1 MQRKRNV
8 EKEKG
13 RQEKCRERERK
24 GKRNVEKERGKGRQG
39 TKIYTYR

>member
-1 MQRKRNV
+1 MQRKRNVEKERRKERDMQRKRNV

-24 GKRNVEKERGKGRQG
+24 
-39 TKIYTYR
+39 